1 MRRSEDLDCW
11 LSTGVCPM
19 DSSQRKLRMGLVG
32 GGRGIGVAH
41 RVAALMDNQAELVAG
56 CFSRDYGRCREIG
69 RELYVP
75 PERCYRSYQEM
86 AEAEAALPQD
96 RRIDFVSIVTR
107 NCFHFPISKAF
118 LEQGFH
124 VICDKPMTCTLE
136 DARRLVEIV
145 EGTGLVFCL
154 THNYTGNLLVRQAR
168 EMLAGGELGELSRFI
183 VEYLQGGTR
192 IRFAPRPEP
201 KSWLDDPEQVGPG
214 GTIADI
220 GTHAFNLLEYVT
232 GERVVELSCD
242 LTDLTGRARVPRDAA
257 MLVRMAGGARGT
269 ITCSQMA
276 PGESN
281 ELNFRLYA
289 TDGALEWHQNRPEV
303 MRVTREGVR
312 DRIVWRGHELAEPV
326 QKLLRAWPA
335 HPEGFLEA
343 FGNIYLG
350 AYEAIRAHGRGQPME
365 IADYKCPN
373 VYDGLRAMQFT
384 FAALESARRGAAWV
398 PLER

>member
-1 MRRSEDLDCW
+1 MQASE
-11 LSTGVCPM
+11 
-19 DSSQRKLRMGLVG
+19 RKLRLGMVG

-56 CFSRDYGRCREIG
+56 CFSRDYDTCLQAGRQ
-69 RELYVP
+69 LYVT

-86 AEAEAALPQD
+86 AEAEAALPED
-96 RRIDFVSIVTR
+96 RRIDLVSVVTR
-107 NCFHFPISKAF
+107 NSFHFAISKQF
-118 LEQGFH
+118 LERGFH
-124 VICDKPMTCTLE
+124 VICDKPMTCTLQ
-136 DARRLVEIV
+136 DARELVRIV
-145 EGTGLVFCL
+145 EESGLVFCL

-183 VEYLQGGTR
+183 VEYLQGGER
-192 IRFAPRPEP
+192 IRFDPRPTP
-201 KSWLDDPEQVGPG
+201 RRWLDDPEQVGVG

-232 GERVVELSCD
+232 ADRVVALACD
-242 LTDLTGRARVPRDAA
+242 RTDLTGRSAVPRDAA

-269 ITCSQMA
+269 LTCSQIA

-303 MRVTREGVR
+303 MRVTREGIR
-312 DRIVWRGHELAEPV
+312 DQIVWRGRGMAEPV
-326 QKLLRAWPA
+326 QELVRAWPA

-343 FGNIYLG
+343 FGNVYLG
-350 AYEAIRAHGRGQPME
+350 AYEAVRAHADGRPLAPQ
-365 IADYKCPN
+365 DYRCPT
-373 VYDGLRAMQFT
+373 VYDGLRAMQFVC
-384 FAALESARRGAAWV
+384 AALESCEKGSAWV